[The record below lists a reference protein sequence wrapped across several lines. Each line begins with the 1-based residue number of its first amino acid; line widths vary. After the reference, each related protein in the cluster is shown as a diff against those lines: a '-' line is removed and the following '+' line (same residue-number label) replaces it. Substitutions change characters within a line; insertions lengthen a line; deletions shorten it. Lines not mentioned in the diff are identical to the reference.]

1 MTETNRYTA
10 TDVLAKIDQ
19 ERMEWETLLAEIGEE
34 RMETPGASGDWTVK
48 DVIAHISG
56 WHVPSLTH
64 VQGVI
69 DGDPNAKYT
78 WPVAYDESAGDDEK
92 VQIINSWLY
101 EQNKDRPVEEVIAE
115 SRGQWDEMRNI
126 VTGIS
131 EDQLNDPNLFSRLGG
146 ECLAEC
152 IMSGDWFEHFHDEH
166 ETMLRDWLNAQR
178 LR

>member
-1 MTETNRYTA
+1 MTETDRYTA

-19 ERMEWETLLAEIGEE
+19 ERTEWETLLAEIGEE
-34 RMETPGASGDWTVK
+34 RMETPGASGEWTVK

-56 WHVPSLTH
+56 WHTPSLVH
-64 VQGVI
+64 LQGVI

-78 WPVAYDESAGDDEK
+78 WPVDYSAAATEDEQ
-92 VQIINSWLY
+92 VQIINDWLY
-101 EQNKDRPVEEVIAE
+101 EQNHDRPLDEVIAE

-131 EDQLNDPNLFSRLGG
+131 EDQLNDPALFSRLQGT
-146 ECLAEC
+146 CLADE
-152 IMSGDWFEHFHDEH
+152 IMSGEWFSHFHDEH
-166 ETMLRDWLNAQR
+166 EQMLRDWLNEQR